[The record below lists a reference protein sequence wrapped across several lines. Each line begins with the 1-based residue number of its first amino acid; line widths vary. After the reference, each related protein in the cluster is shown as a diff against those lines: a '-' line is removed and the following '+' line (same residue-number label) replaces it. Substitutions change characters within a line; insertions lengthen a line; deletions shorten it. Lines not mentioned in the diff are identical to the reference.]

1 MATIVK
7 LNKPIS
13 VIDNKMYITEL
24 GENIDENILPEPTAN
39 WRTKDIVIGDN
50 LCKFSNINGAHVG
63 HLTTIPYMGKTI
75 FKSNLDNLESGI
87 DMFRNELEFIDTLSG
102 TSYYPHLDFVSDL
115 PNLKD
120 GTGMFQYRIL
130 DKFVKNENGERVNLS
145 NLEIGDDMFYGS
157 GINTDEIYSIDMPKL
172 KSAVD
177 MFYSWDP
184 PYSGN
189 RIYTGNLESL
199 EDGSFMFYDEYG
211 RSSCNEFYGDLPSLK
226 YGTVMCLCNY
236 KFRGSLPSLE
246 TGERMFA
253 AWSWDGIQLDAL
265 SIFDIV
271 STLPDRTGL
280 ENGAEVGADWYTGAA
295 GVIDI
300 DLGCEDNDEDRQLY
314 AEEGGFTS
322 FQEILDSFS
331 AKNWDANL
339 TCAGRPT
346 QTYSLR
352 RTTSE
357 NTSQLWVKLE
367 EVVIQSDKKK
377 KHPYTYTSQD
387 GNKFYNLKYHHFT
400 TGNNEGYTQFASLEE
415 AIEHFNIKPVER
427 I

>member
-24 GENIDENILPEPTAN
+24 GENIDENNLPEPTAN

-50 LCKFSNINGAHVG
+50 LCKFSNINGAYVG
-63 HLTTIPYMGKTI
+63 HLTTVPYMGKTI

-87 DMFRNELEFIDTLSG
+87 DMFSNGLVFVDTLSG
-102 TSYYPHLDFVSDL
+102 NSYFPHLDFVSDL

-130 DKFVKNENGERVNLS
+130 DKFVKNENGGRVNLS
-145 NLEIGDDMFYGS
+145 NLEIGDYMFYGS

-199 EDGSFMFYDEYG
+199 EDGSGMFYDEYG
-211 RSSCNEFYGDLPSLK
+211 RSACNEFYGDLPSLK
-226 YGTVMCLCNY
+226 NGYYMNPCNY
-236 KFRGSLPSLE
+236 KFRGSLPSLI
-246 TGERMFA
+246 TGEMMFC
-253 AWSWDGIQLDAL
+253 SWNSYSGIKLDAL
-265 SIFDIV
+265 SIHDIV
-271 STLPDRTGL
+271 TTIPDRIGL
-280 ENGAEVGADWYTGAA
+280 ENCYNEEYEATEGI
-295 GVIDI
+295 IDI
-300 DLGCEDNDEDRQLY
+300 YCGCQDTDEDRQLY
-314 AEEGGFTS
+314 AQEGGFDS

-331 AKNWDANL
+331 AKNWEANL

-352 RTTSE
+352 RTTNE
-357 NTSQLWVKLE
+357 NASQLWVKLE
-367 EVVIQSDKKK
+367 EVVIPTDDSKKK
-377 KHPYTYTSQD
+377 KAKYHYTSQD
-387 GNKFYNLKYHHFT
+387 GTKFYNLKIHHFT
-400 TGNNEGYTQFASLEE
+400 TGNNEDYDQFSSLEE
-415 AIEHFNIKPVER
+415 AVTYFGLKPVER
-427 I
+427 